1 MLRTGHVPGI
11 RRSHTP
17 SVEFRIGGRRLA
29 VVQDLRFVR
38 DWICLLERISRTPS
52 EPLHSELMFLSRLR
66 RLWKYN
72 HVLPP
77 CAPPSRP
84 KPQNILCFFPGSPRS
99 QNILCFFSELYCCFP
114 LAFFPFLSPFCPFFS
129 PAFLLLP
136 SLLPRVGK
144 RCVQSGGK
152 QLRACSRGHRRGC
165 SSIDDFYGSTG
176 GKGRVKT
183 EEGERGNRGDVR
195 KG

>member
-52 EPLHSELMFLSRLR
+52 EPLHSELSRLR

-77 CAPPSRP
+77 VLPPPGQNPRIFYASFLGAQDPRISYASLVSFTAVSPLLSSLFFPPS
-84 KPQNILCFFPGSPRS
+84 
-99 QNILCFFSELYCCFP
+99 
-114 LAFFPFLSPFCPFFS
+114 
-129 PAFLLLP
+129 FLLLF
-136 SLLPRVGK
+136 
-144 RCVQSGGK
+144 
-152 QLRACSRGHRRGC
+152 CSFPLFSPGLVNVAFNREG
-165 SSIDDFYGSTG
+165 SNSELVVAATAAVVVPLMIFIESTG
-176 GKGRVKT
+176 
-183 EEGERGNRGDVR
+183 
-195 KG
+195 

>member
-1 MLRTGHVPGI
+1 MLRAGHVPEI

-52 EPLHSELMFLSRLR
+52 EPLHSELIFLSRLR
-66 RLWKYN
+66 RLWKYSPP
-72 HVLPP
+72 VLPP
-77 CAPPSRP
+77 RP

-114 LAFFPFLSPFCPFFS
+114 LAFFPFLSPFAPS
-129 PAFLLLP
+129 FLLLFCSFP
-136 SLLPRVGK
+136 LFSPGLVNVAFNREGSNSELVVAATAAVVVPLMIFME
-144 RCVQSGGK
+144 VQGGRGESK
-152 QLRACSRGHRRGC
+152 QRRG
-165 SSIDDFYGSTG
+165 TVLP
-176 GKGRVKT
+176 K
-183 EEGERGNRGDVR
+183 
-195 KG
+195 

>member
-1 MLRTGHVPGI
+1 
-11 RRSHTP
+11 
-17 SVEFRIGGRRLA
+17 
-29 VVQDLRFVR
+29 
-38 DWICLLERISRTPS
+38 
-52 EPLHSELMFLSRLR
+52 MFLSRLR

-114 LAFFPFLSPFCPFFS
+114 LAFFPFLSPFFS

-165 SSIDDFYGSTG
+165 SSIDDFYR
-176 GKGRVKT
+176 KYRVKG
-183 EEGERGNRGDVR
+183 GESKRRRGRGGTGVTSEKGEKEPKRCYYRQETVSKARRRR
-195 KG
+195 KKIGKSETLKSGPPPGGRGGSDLTLGT

>member
-1 MLRTGHVPGI
+1 MVYAGPVTSQGSA

-77 CAPPSRP
+77 VLPPP
-84 KPQNILCFFPGSPRS
+84 GQNPRISYASFLGAQDPRISYASLVSFTAVSP
-99 QNILCFFSELYCCFP
+99 L
-114 LAFFPFLSPFCPFFS
+114 LSFPFCPFFS

-183 EEGERGNRGDVR
+183 EEGGEGG
-195 KG
+195 